1 MPSPTLRTGVTL
13 VSILALLIAASVAAR
28 QRGDQPAAEAATAG
42 PMGTNWTTYLGGTNR
57 TNFSGL
63 TQIDKSN
70 VARLQVAW
78 TYETGDR
85 GEYQSN
91 NLVVD
96 GVVYTASPTR
106 KVIALDAASGK
117 ELWRWD
123 PTTVRAGATG
133 NRQRGLVYWA
143 NEQGGESRLF
153 TGVGN
158 YLYALDPKSG
168 TLISSFGEKG
178 SLHLG
183 TGTEAAGGG
192 GPVNISLNTPG
203 LVYKDMY
210 IVSGNGNGP
219 GSVRA
224 YDVRTGAL
232 RWIFHTIPRPGE
244 FGSDTWPAGGP
255 VAGGASNWSGS
266 SLDEAR
272 GIVYVPTESALQDFW
287 GGDRHGTNLFA
298 NSLIALDANTG
309 KRLWHYQIVHHDLL
323 DKDLPT
329 PPVLLTVTHNG
340 KRIDAVAQGT
350 KHGLLFVFDRV
361 TGQPLW
367 PIHERPVPQTTL
379 PGEQTWP
386 TQPVPEKP
394 APLMRQT
401 YTEADASTVSPE
413 ARAMTLE
420 RIKRVGSSGAF
431 PAPSVKES
439 IIFPGFDGGMEWGG
453 GAADPNGIYYVN
465 VNEMPWVYQMLPT
478 RRADGTPVSLGE
490 RTYLTQCASCHGLER
505 AGDPS
510 NGMPS
515 LAGLSARRTVAQ
527 SLEIVEKGGGGRMP
541 PMSDVPE
548 GPRRAVVDFL
558 HGVEQAADAY
568 QGAGR
573 RGGAGR
579 AAGQGAP
586 EAAAPRGGAGGA
598 DTPAATPAAVAGAPA
613 ARGGAAGRGG
623 GRGGGPPYAFVGF
636 RRWLDREGY
645 PAIRP
650 PWGTLNAVDLN
661 TGEIKWKVPLGEY
674 PELTAR
680 GVPPTGTENYGGPV
694 VTAGGLIFIGATADE
709 TIRAFDKDSG
719 RVLWQARL
727 PFGGN
732 ATPSTYM
739 VNGRQYVVISA
750 GGAKSN
756 RPSGGSI
763 VAFRLP

>member
-1 MPSPTLRTGVTL
+1 MAMSTVRIGVAAVAL
-13 VSILALLIAASVAAR
+13 LALPIAVSLGARQGGGAPAASGAPAR
-28 QRGDQPAAEAATAG
+28 ADAG
-42 PMGTNWTTYLGGTNR
+42 ANWSTYLGGAAR
-57 TNFSGL
+57 TNYSTL

-70 VARLQVAW
+70 VSRLEVAW
-78 TYETGDR
+78 TFDTGDR

-91 NLVVD
+91 NLVID
-96 GVVYTASPTR
+96 GVLFTVTPTR
-106 KVIALDAASGK
+106 KVIALDAATGT
-117 ELWRWD
+117 ERWRWD
-123 PTTVRAGATG
+123 PTTVRPGGAG

-143 NEQGGESRLF
+143 NPQGGDARLF

-168 TLISSFGEKG
+168 ALISIFGDKG
-178 SLHLG
+178 SIHLG
-183 TGTEAAGGG
+183 TGTETAGAA
-192 GPVNISLNTPG
+192 PVNITLNTPG
-203 LVYKDMY
+203 LIYKDMY
-210 IVSGNGNGP
+210 IVSGNTNGP

-232 RWIFHTIPRPGE
+232 RWIFHTIPRTGE
-244 FGSDTWPAGGP
+244 FGSETWPAGGP
-255 VAGGASNWSGS
+255 PGTGASNWSGA

-272 GIVYVPTESALQDFW
+272 GIVYVPTESALPDFW
-287 GGDRHGTNLFA
+287 GGDRHGANLFA
-298 NSLIALDANTG
+298 NTLIALDANTG

-361 TGQPLW
+361 TGTPLW
-367 PIHERPVPQTTL
+367 PIHERPVPQTSL

-401 YTEADASTVSPE
+401 YTEADASTASPE

-420 RIKRVGSSGAF
+420 RIRRVGSSGAF

-453 GAADPNGIYYVN
+453 GAADPRGIYYVN

-478 RRADGTPVSLGE
+478 RRPDGTPVSLGE
-490 RTYLTQCASCHGLER
+490 RTYLTQCASCHGLDR
-505 AGDPS
+505 AGDAAS
-510 NGMPS
+510 GIPS
-515 LAGLSARRTVAQ
+515 LAGLAARRTPAQ

-541 PMSDVPE
+541 PMSDLPE
-548 GPRRAVVDFL
+548 GQRRAVVDFL
-558 HGVEQAADAY
+558 YGVEQAADAY
-568 QGAGR
+568 QGRGR
-573 RGGAGR
+573 GRG
-579 AAGQGAP
+579 AAP
-586 EAAAPRGGAGGA
+586 AAAQAGGA
-598 DTPAATPAAVAGAPA
+598 AGAPPPAAETPAPA
-613 ARGGAAGRGG
+613 ARGGGRA

-645 PAIRP
+645 PAISP

-661 TGEIKWKVPLGEY
+661 TGEIKWRVPLGEY

-680 GVPPTGTENYGGPV
+680 GLPPTGTENYGGPV
-694 VTAGGLIFIGATADE
+694 VTASGLIFIGATADE
-709 TIRAFDKDSG
+709 AIRAFDADTG

-732 ATPSTYM
+732 ATPSTYL

-750 GGAKSN
+750 GGTKSN